1 MIRRPPRS
9 TRTSTLFPYT
19 TLFRSHRSAP
29 VSPRPASPIDRNAA
43 SVARRRQDQSPP
55 RTIVRAIPSSLFL
68 LLGLR
73 RAGGTLALLVSACRR
88 GGLPRKRLH
97 RRANLIGMADGERER
112 LVFGPAGLPRHRK
125 GPHDRPQIAR
135 TS

>member
-29 VSPRPASPIDRNAA
+29 VTPRPASPIDRNAA
-43 SVARRRQDQSPP
+43 SVARRSQDQGPP

-88 GGLPRKRLH
+88 GDIPRTSLH
-97 RRANLIGMADGERER
+97 RRANLIGMADGTIGREARGER
-112 LVFGPAGLPRHRK
+112 VCHCG
-125 GPHDRPQIAR
+125 
-135 TS
+135 